1 MRLFR
6 FRRPPVPAIVEETR
20 AKLDPGESV
29 RDLAKAV
36 NAGLEATTLDGAA
49 QGVVSN
55 LARSRIRNGFAP
67 VIESSIINR
76 RLGGA

>member
-20 AKLDPGESV
+20 KLDPGESV

-36 NAGLEATTLDGAA
+36 NAAREATSLDGAA
-49 QGVVSN
+49 QGVVSS